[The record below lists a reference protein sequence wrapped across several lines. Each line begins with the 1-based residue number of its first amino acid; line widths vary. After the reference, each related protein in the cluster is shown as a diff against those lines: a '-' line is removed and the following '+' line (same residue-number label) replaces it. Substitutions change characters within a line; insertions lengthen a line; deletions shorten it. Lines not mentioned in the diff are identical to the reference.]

1 MFIKYFEEFKE
12 TQKNTPLL
20 YTDDNLEVKVVK
32 SFSSSKNQGKDTDWC
47 SNGEFG
53 FYSHDKTSNMYR
65 FNFKDGYKLRLTW
78 DYISKNASSLGPLSG
93 GTHWGQGGK
102 SSDGHK
108 LYYDVLRPEDE
119 SEPFYIDW
127 KSGKNR
133 EIVNRIQSIPQK
145 AIDAVHNYQ
154 EKASRSKSE
163 KLVKMY
169 NEIQKIKILQVDR
182 CVDDM
187 SDRYFKYE
195 NNFLVKISYRGKEF
209 EIKCRFDDKFNCGF
223 TLGKF
228 EKIFRNKYA
237 IYGREIRMY
246 LFDKMM
252 EWCKKNNTKIYEE

>member
-32 SFSSSKNQGKDTDWC
+32 NLSSSKNQGRDTDWC
-47 SNGEFG
+47 SNGEVG

-78 DYISKNASSLGPLSG
+78 DYISQDASSLGPLVG

-102 SSDGHK
+102 LSDGGR

-119 SEPFYIDW
+119 SEPFYVDW
-127 KSGKNR
+127 KSEKKR
-133 EIVNRIQSIPQK
+133 EIVNRIQSIPQQ
-145 AIDAVHNYQ
+145 AIDAVHDYQ
-154 EKASRSKSE
+154 KKFSRSKSE
-163 KLVKMY
+163 KFYKMY
-169 NEIQKIKILQVDR
+169 NEIQKIAIINVSKYS
-182 CVDDM
+182 DDE
-187 SDRYFKYE
+187 SYLKYE
-195 NNFLVKISYRGKEF
+195 NNFLIKLLYRGSEF
-209 EIKCRFDDKFNCGF
+209 EVKCRFDDKSNHNFI
-223 TLGKF
+223 LGKF
-228 EKIFRNKYA
+228 EKLFRNKYA